1 MGKNLTTNDEY
12 TILEGSWKLE
22 QKPKNTK
29 YLKKKNQN
37 FKYFWGKQEG
47 KKNEKTYSIVK

>member
-22 QKPKNTK
+22 QKPKNKK
-29 YLKKKNQN
+29 YLKKKIRILNIFEEN
-37 FKYFWGKQEG
+37 RKARKM
-47 KKNEKTYSIVK
+47 KKPIR